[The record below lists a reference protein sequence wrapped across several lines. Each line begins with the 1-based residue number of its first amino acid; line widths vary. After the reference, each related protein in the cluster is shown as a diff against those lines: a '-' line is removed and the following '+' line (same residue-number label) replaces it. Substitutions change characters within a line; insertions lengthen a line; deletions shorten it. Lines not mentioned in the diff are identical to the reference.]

1 MGPGQDI
8 WFSVS
13 EMLVHR
19 HRSILLTPTK
29 RGVLQDMRH
38 TSVIRRVCF
47 KPDGEDIILVI
58 PSNMEI
64 LCSSPVMLQVKS
76 CKLQLPDMLRAFQR
90 KAMNIF
96 AWPGILIE
104 VCHRCKTS
112 SVQGLMDT
120 FANLPSRISTVRL
133 QDPPRR
139 HSQHI
144 KVVAF
149 LSWRTSRDTFMYGS
163 SAIVSLAR
171 VLGSEPY

>member
-1 MGPGQDI
+1 MDPGQDI
-8 WFSVS
+8 WFPVS

-19 HRSILLTPTK
+19 HWSILLTPTK
-29 RGVLQDMRH
+29 GGVLQDMGN

-47 KPDGEDIILVI
+47 IPDREDIILVI

-76 CKLQLPDMLRAFQR
+76 CKLQLRDMLRTFQR
-90 KAMNIF
+90 KAMNIL
-96 AWPGILIE
+96 AWPGILVE
-104 VCHRCKTS
+104 VCHRGKTS

-120 FANLPSRISTVRL
+120 LANLPSRISTVRL

-149 LSWRTSRDTFMYGS
+149 SLWRTSRDKFMYG
-163 SAIVSLAR
+163 
-171 VLGSEPY
+171 